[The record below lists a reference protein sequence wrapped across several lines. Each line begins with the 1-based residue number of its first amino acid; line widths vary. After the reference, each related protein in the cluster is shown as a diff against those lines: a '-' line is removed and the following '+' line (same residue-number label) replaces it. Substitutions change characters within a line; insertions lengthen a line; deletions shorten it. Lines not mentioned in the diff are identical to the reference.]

1 MELLA
6 RDATVTIKPIVWY
19 VGFMRRLRLF
29 WHGMNQAI

>member
-19 VGFMRRLRLF
+19 VGFMRRLQSTGL
-29 WHGMNQAI
+29 G